1 VTPFTLISDGA
12 AYLSAQLLVSVV
24 GTHVERPLRQSV
36 IFILFAENL
45 IVWVSEELKIDA
57 FEAVHTLFNIQSLE
71 AIDAACAY

>member
-1 VTPFTLISDGA
+1 
-12 AYLSAQLLVSVV
+12 V

>member
-1 VTPFTLISDGA
+1 MAQRIFRRSCW
-12 AYLSAQLLVSVV
+12 SALVRLLV

-45 IVWVSEELKIDA
+45 IVWISEELKIDA